1 MKYDSYAQSYLN
13 MLRSNQE
20 VLSEELLMEDR
31 IDYLKKNVKSINS
44 SHDTFALHRET
55 PAIIDFLA
63 SEADPSKKKIHT
75 QHLVKMYNAGSFR
88 QEDAPRVHDVLTQ
101 FDKYKNK
108 LPLEQRDISKYSRIS
123 DIDMAVAPHIGTA
136 ATNAERKE
144 QIKSSL
150 HMPGKHELKYE
161 DDNIAV
167 YHLKDEATSKELYAS
182 KTAKK
187 PGVFPTEWCT
197 AWTDNRE
204 CKYNDYLS
212 KGNMFTIHHK
222 PSGDVFQMHPREN
235 QFMDK
240 NDETISD
247 SDFEKIKDSL
257 HKAATKAPEILD
269 K

>member
-1 MKYDSYAQSYLN
+1 MKYDSYAQSYLA
-13 MLRSNQE
+13 MLRANQE

-31 IDYLKKNVKSINS
+31 IDHLKKNIKTINS
-44 SHDTFALHRET
+44 SHDSFALHRDT

-88 QEDAPRVHDVLTQ
+88 QEDAPRVKDTLTQ
-101 FDKYKNK
+101 FDKYKSK
-108 LPLEQRDISKYSRIS
+108 LPEDKRDISKYSRIS
-123 DIDMAVAPHIGTA
+123 EIDTAVAPHIGTA

-144 QIKSSL
+144 QVKANAHI
-150 HMPGKHELKYE
+150 PGKHELKYE
-161 DDNIAV
+161 DDKIAV

-182 KTAKK
+182 KTANK
-187 PGVFPTEWCT
+187 PGVYPTEWCT
-197 AWTDNRE
+197 AWTDKRD
-204 CKYNDYLS
+204 CKFKDYQS
-212 KGNMFTIHHK
+212 KGNMFPIHYK
-222 PSGDVFQMHPREN
+222 PTGEVFQMHPREN

-247 SDFEKIKDSL
+247 ADFEKIKDSL
-257 HKAATKAPEILD
+257 HKAATHAPEILD